1 MSFFDEER
9 FYKLAIT
16 FIRMLML
23 FTLVATFEHCYHTL
37 STFSAGHVAWGIP
50 ISLWAKA
57 LFVLT
62 IDFGL
67 YLGEWF
73 IPQFKIRNIDTKL
86 VQGMVIIFAVISAG
100 LNVKYMV
107 EFKPD
112 DTLISYSIAWSV
124 GLLIPAVLGVLGF
137 IEGKIMMH
145 RYSEHMFT
153 SETFEPRPETGGR
166 FGGGELGELA
176 KKYVPTDEETQLVL
190 QLSRAHN
197 FSPERIAKE
206 MKMKK
211 TDVDNILK
219 DNK

>member
-1 MSFFDEER
+1 
-9 FYKLAIT
+9 
-16 FIRMLML
+16 
-23 FTLVATFEHCYHTL
+23 
-37 STFSAGHVAWGIP
+37 
-50 ISLWAKA
+50 LWAKA

-153 SETFEPRPETGGR
+153 SETFEPRPETGAR
-166 FGGGELGELA
+166 NKELGELA
-176 KKYVPTDEETQLVL
+176 KKYVPTNEETQLVL